1 MRVWRTMFSISTMA
15 SSTRMPVTM
24 VMASRL
30 TRLSENPAA
39 SSAQNAGMMERGR
52 AMAAMM
58 VARQSR
64 RKMKTT
70 MMARMAPSIIVFI
83 VE

>member
-1 MRVWRTMFSISTMA
+1 MA
-15 SSTRMPVTM
+15 HDVLDLDDG
-24 VMASRL
+24 VVDQDAGDDGDASRL
-30 TRLSENPAA
+30 TRLSEKPAA
-39 SSAQNAGMMERGR
+39 SSAQKAGMMERGR
-52 AMAAMM
+52 AMAAMI

-64 RKMKTT
+64 RKMNTT